1 MSFIYQS
8 TNVPPTSYRNF
19 VQQRAKFGKYG
30 RDFSLFAH
38 FVSSNKAHSLEKMGR
53 ISPFGISKGSK
64 EVKQGLIKSKEKK
77 PSPWRREKPLKS
89 EI

>member
-1 MSFIYQS
+1 M
-8 TNVPPTSYRNF
+8 YR
-19 VQQRAKFGKYG
+19 RRHIGI
-30 RDFSLFAH
+30 L
-38 FVSSNKAHSLEKMGR
+38 SNNAQSLENMGG